1 MKKIIL
7 KFKIALCKKFP
18 MLSPKL
24 RRRCKIYKSW
34 LESHEKIRDASVKDY
49 LKRVAP
55 ELRAPN
61 YLPILIPYDWTKS
74 YYDKIISI
82 YFDNS
87 CGLPYVIHEGKKL
100 FFPKSYSKE
109 KVEISYK
116 QLLIEQ
122 DKRSPHRYFSDF
134 VSTENIFAF
143 IDVGC
148 AEAIMALQIVEYV
161 ENIILLECSNEWV
174 EALQMT
180 FRQWKD
186 KVKIINKFVGEK
198 NTESFVTLD
207 AVINSLENVNNKR
220 IVVKMDLEG
229 NERAALK
236 GASSILKQ
244 KNIDWLCAIYHLQD
258 DEIELTKIFEN
269 NGYNTEF
276 SNNYILRY
284 NSNKEKFFLTKGIVR
299 CKKS

>member
-18 MLSPKL
+18 MISPKL

-34 LESHEKIRDASVKDY
+34 LESHEKIRDASVKEY

-161 ENIILLECSNEWV
+161 ESIILLECSNEWG

-284 NSNKEKFFLTKGIVR
+284 NSKKEKFFLTKGIVR